1 MKHLLKP
8 LLHLAMYLAGK
19 LGLRGIILKAPKK
32 GKDDE

>member
-19 LGLRGIILKAPKK
+19 LGLRGIILKAPK
-32 GKDDE
+32 GSDDE